1 MPRIVVYASLDY
13 EGRMAIRVAK
23 DAAVILARE
32 YGVPVD
38 VEIVEV
44 PASGEEARAHGL
56 PIVYIDGRRISEG
69 VVPAISDLVD
79 EVFKSISEGVESLYG
94 FPVLAVG
101 QEA

>member
-13 EGRMAIRVAK
+13 EGRMAVRVAK

-44 PASGEEARAHGL
+44 PVSGEEARSHGL
-56 PIVYIDGRRISEG
+56 PTVYVNSRKITEG
-69 VVPAISDLVD
+69 VVPALSDLVD